1 MPTRKLRNYLRTY
14 RRRSGFSQTEV
25 AFLLGCRSGSK
36 VSRYEHFARQPD
48 FLTVCA
54 CAVIFHA
61 SGRDMFSGTF
71 QQVERETRERAQ
83 LLLRKLE
90 QAKPSA
96 LTSQKLKAL
105 QAILSASETNPTS
118 KV

>member
-1 MPTRKLRNYLRTY
+1 MSTQRLPNYLRTY
-14 RRRSGFSQTEV
+14 RRRSGLSQTEV

-54 CAVIFHA
+54 CAVIFHV
-61 SGRDMFSGTF
+61 SVQELFSGTF
-71 QQVERETRERAQ
+71 QRAERETKKRAQ

-90 QAKPSA
+90 QADPSA
-96 LTSQKLKAL
+96 LTSRKLKVL
-105 QAILSASETNPTS
+105 RTILASSKTS
-118 KV
+118 PARKV